1 MSSLFFEYPLFCL
14 ILLFFIISSFV
25 FKARSHAYYIPHIV
39 HFSHIKKRGFF
50 LSFIKWL
57 SIISL
62 CVALMSP
69 YMERRQE
76 PLNLSHTVMMLM
88 DVSDSM
94 NGTLSDS
101 NVTQQ
106 SQSKFF
112 LAKQL
117 GMDYVNK
124 QENSAIGL
132 IVFGDFAYIASP
144 LTYDKE
150 TVKTVLSNLTEGI
163 AGQMTAMYDALFLG
177 ARLLQKNSAKEKAI
191 ILLTDGYNTAGKIS
205 LDVALK
211 QLLEQKIRVYT
222 IGVGNTTEEYD
233 KALLEEIAVKSQG
246 AFFAAS
252 NERTLQDVFTHIDT
266 LEKSFQKSPAEQLK
280 DQWFMYP
287 LSLGFL
293 LLLWYFWIVQREE
306 I

>member
-1 MSSLFFEYPLFCL
+1 MSSLFFEYPFFSL
-14 ILLFFIISSFV
+14 IFVLFIISHLLLKS
-25 FKARSHAYYIPHIV
+25 RNHAYYIPHIV
-39 HFSHIKKRGFF
+39 HFSHVKKRGFF
-50 LSFIKWL
+50 LTVIKWL
-57 SIISL
+57 SIALL
-62 CVALMSP
+62 CFALMSP
-69 YMERRQE
+69 YIERRQE
-76 PLNLSHTVMMLM
+76 PLNLSHTVMMLI

-150 TVKTVLSNLTEGI
+150 TVKTVLSSLTEGI

-205 LDVALK
+205 LDVAFK

-233 KALLEEIAVKSQG
+233 KALLEEIATKSQG
-246 AFFAAS
+246 AFFEAS
-252 NERTLQDVFTHIDT
+252 NEQTLQNVFAHIDA

-287 LSLGFL
+287 LSVGFL